1 MQPAP
6 RHQDHN
12 PQPAPW
18 FTGAELRALF
28 KAVVDGTASEVT
40 DGELHSFVR
49 WARGRARVEQTL
61 LEMVLAGEVVARW
74 GPDDWLFELR
84 ERRAS

>member
-6 RHQDHN
+6 RQSDHN

-40 DGELHSFVR
+40 DGELHSIVR
-49 WARGRARVEQTL
+49 WAHRVRVEQTL
-61 LEMVLAGEVVARW
+61 LEMMLVGEVIAFW
-74 GPDDWLFELR
+74 GPDDWLFSSR